1 MNQRELAEQTEEL
14 ARELERLA
22 REHSSP
28 DLKDTARRLE
38 QAANDMR
45 RAGARGDDGALA
57 EGLAALDKL
66 KDARRL
72 LDKNR
77 SVRLERD
84 MDDVAEQVERL
95 QAQQERIQSEVSKL
109 GREGPGSGERL
120 QRIFERKDELAE
132 QVANLESQLDR
143 MARDS
148 RSEQKEAS
156 RKIQEAANSI
166 RDTKLKEKI
175 RYSKGV
181 VQGRSGQY
189 AENFETVIGEDI
201 ESLRDRL
208 GEARGAIGKSE
219 EDKVADA
226 INQTRDLVRNLEALS
241 ERIRERREAEQ
252 GERDQQNQPGQGRL
266 ARRGEQ
272 PGEQGREGQQRG
284 EGQEGQGQEG
294 EGQEGQQGQGSQGG
308 ASGPSSIGPGDQ
320 TGGGGYQPGQFST
333 EELRQLRR
341 EFHERVSD
349 AEALR
354 QDLAR
359 QKLNVPD
366 LGEII
371 RRMKEFDKKQIYL
384 NPLGL
389 EQLEEEVLTDLKQF
403 EYWLRRELEGLTEG
417 ELYVAGSDQVP
428 AGYRN
433 LVEEYFRALSREQ

>member
-1 MNQRELAEQTEEL
+1 MKRSSGCKSLRAASSRRTSGCAARRAASATKWVAAE
-14 ARELERLA
+14 ARASASLLSRPK
-22 REHSSP
+22 SSRASSSASRASILLP

-38 QAANDMR
+38 QAANDMM

-84 MDDVAEQVERL
+84 MDDAAEQVERMK
-95 QAQQERIQSEVSKL
+95 AQQERIQSEVSKL
-109 GREGPGSGERL
+109 HVEGQGNGERL

-189 AENFETVIGEDI
+189 ADNFETVIGEDI
-201 ESLRDRL
+201 DSLRDRL

-219 EDKVADA
+219 EDKVAEA
-226 INQTRDLVRNLEALS
+226 INQTRDLVRNLESLS

-252 GERDQQNQPGQGRL
+252 GERDRQDGRL

-272 PGEQGREGQQRG
+272 PKEQ
-284 EGQEGQGQEG
+284 GQEGQQQGQ
-294 EGQEGQQGQGSQGG
+294 EGQEGQQGQQGQEGQQGQQQGQGSQRGD
-308 ASGPSSIGPGDQ
+308 SGPSSIGPGAQ
-320 TGGGGYQPGQFST
+320 TGGGSYQPGQFST

-341 EFHERVSD
+341 EFRERVSD

-359 QKLNVPD
+359 QQLDVPD

-371 RRMKEFDKKQIYL
+371 RPDGR
-384 NPLGL
+384 
-389 EQLEEEVLTDLKQF
+389 V
-403 EYWLRRELEGLTEG
+403 R
-417 ELYVAGSDQVP
+417 
-428 AGYRN
+428 
-433 LVEEYFRALSREQ
+433 